1 MAHLKRLKIPLTWPM
16 SRKAEKFAVTP
27 SPGPHPKMHCMP
39 LRVILRDLLGYAD
52 NAREASQILNQGK
65 VLVDKKPRKDSRF
78 PVGLMDVVELPD
90 ARKQFRMV
98 ATKSGLQLQDIP
110 EAEASYKTCKIIG
123 KTTLKKGVTQLNLHD
138 GRNII
143 LKKDAY
149 KVGDSIT
156 ISLPEQKV
164 LKHLRLEKGAPCFVT
179 AGRNIG
185 IHGKV
190 KDIEKKQHMLEK
202 STVTLD
208 TAHGDIKT
216 LREYIFIADVGA
228 PKGTGKA
235 AKPPA
240 TQKGTSRKP
249 EAKPKEK
256 AQPKKAE
263 PKPKEKPKPSKEK
276 PTQHGASKKESKPKP
291 KKDKEKK

>member
-1 MAHLKRLKIPLTWPM
+1 MAHLKRLKVPLTWPM

-52 NAREASQILNQGK
+52 NAKEASQILNQGK
-65 VLVDKKPRKDSRF
+65 VLVDKKARKDSRF
-78 PVGLMDVVELPD
+78 PVGLMDVVEIPD
-90 ARKQFRMV
+90 ARRQFRMM

-110 EAEASYKTCKIIG
+110 EAESSSKTCKITG
-123 KTTLKKGVTQLNLHD
+123 KTTLRKGVTQLNLHD
-138 GRNII
+138 GRNLI
-143 LKKDAY
+143 LKKDTY
-149 KVGDSIT
+149 RVGDSIT

-164 LKHLRLEKGAPCFVT
+164 LKHHKLEKGAPCFVT

-190 KDIEKKQHMLEK
+190 KDIEEKKHMLEK

-208 TAHGDIKT
+208 TGEGDIKT
-216 LREYIFIADVGA
+216 LREYIFIADS
-228 PKGTGKA
+228 GKA

-240 TQKGTSRKP
+240 KP
-249 EAKPKEK
+249 SKEDKRTETKPKET
-256 AQPKKAE
+256 PRL
-263 PKPKEKPKPSKEK
+263 SKEK
-276 PTQHGASKKESKPKP
+276 PTPRGTSKTKKSKPSGKGTL
-291 KKDKEKK
+291 KGTSKEGKR